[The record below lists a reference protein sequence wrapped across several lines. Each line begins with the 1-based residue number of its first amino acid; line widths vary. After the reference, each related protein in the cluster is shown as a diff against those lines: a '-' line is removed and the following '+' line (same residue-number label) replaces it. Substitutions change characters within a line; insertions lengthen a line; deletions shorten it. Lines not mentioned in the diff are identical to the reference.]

1 MATCQKRKKKN
12 DGRICLS
19 AFNKTVIIQLREIQT
34 PGQNSVDYSIN
45 LSEQLTVRAMVETV
59 RGVTIFDNTN
69 TERDISHKIT
79 LKFRTNSVIT
89 AQNYA
94 KIGSVL
100 LDIVD
105 VENVNED
112 NRYLVLR
119 CALRGPN
126 TQAANF

>member
-1 MATCQKRKKKN
+1 MATCVRRKKKN
-12 DGRICLS
+12 DGRICRS
-19 AFNKTVIIQLREIQT
+19 ARNKTVIIQKRQIQT
-34 PGQNSVDYSIN
+34 PGQSSVDYSIS
-45 LSEQLTVRAMVETV
+45 LADQLTVRAMVETV
-59 RGVTIFDNTN
+59 RGVTVFDNTN
-69 TERDISHKIT
+69 TERDISHEIT
-79 LKFRTNSVIT
+79 FDFLDNPVIT

-100 LDIVD
+100 LDIIT

-112 NRYLVLR
+112 NRLLVLL